1 MALIVGTTLVTVL
14 IKLSVAVI
22 AFTIIFY
29 AIRRFLYLED
39 LRESVD

>member
-14 IKLSVAVI
+14 INLSVAVI

-29 AIRRFLYLED
+29 GIRRFLYLED